1 MERLMLTVTVTPRA
15 DVYVYGLLVKKEVE
29 LRKSGRGTLRRRGD
43 KRRGT
48 DKWVHSSY
56 PGWIRYQQCLGG
68 VAVATIQSKTTRDE
82 WQLLSSF
89 VGFLD
94 RHFRS
99 QIRSVT
105 ISYPD

>member
-1 MERLMLTVTVTPRA
+1 MLTVTVTPRA
-15 DVYVYGLLVKKEVE
+15 DVDVYGLLVKKEVE